1 MKKSDNQIFSESYLV
16 NSYFLNLLGLQ
27 AFRYISAS
35 LVYWLRGIFFKWDNS
50 KEVKILKKEGLLI
63 INNFLNMEDFEKFRD
78 HFKSLQNI
86 GLNKILNDGDSSTER
101 STLSIEQIENNEI
114 LTKIVC
120 SKKLINI
127 LESCE
132 HKKFIKNRF
141 HNFGKYGQIVWLDK
155 INNIGFTSIKDSQ
168 KTLHSDIFFHT
179 HKVWYFPSEV
189 NAQSGPLNFVK
200 GSHKF
205 SFKRMY
211 LEYINSIDERTNTQS
226 PNIRNNKQPLN
237 NYEKNSTICNVS
249 ANTLV
254 IANTRGYHKRGN
266 SFQGT
271 SRMQLHFRVRRNPF
285 EKIFIQ

>member
-1 MKKSDNQIFSESYLV
+1 MKKSDNQIFSESYLI

-50 KEVKILKKEGLLI
+50 REVKTLKKEGLLI

-78 HFKSLQNI
+78 HFKNLQKI
-86 GLNKILNDGDSSTER
+86 GLNKILNDGDSSTDR

-114 LTKIVC
+114 LSKIVF

-132 HKKFIKNRF
+132 HKKFINNRF

-155 INNIGFTSIKDSQ
+155 INNIGFASAKDSQ

-189 NAQSGPLNFVK
+189 SSQSGPLNFVQR
-200 GSHKF
+200 SHKF

-211 LEYINSIDERTNTQS
+211 HEYINSIDERTNTQS
-226 PNIRNNKQPLN
+226 PNIRNNKQSLN
-237 NYEKNSTICNVS
+237 SYEKNSTICNVA

-254 IANTRGYHKRGN
+254 IANTRGYHKRGD
-266 SFQGT
+266 SLRGS

-285 EKIFIQ
+285 ENIFVQ